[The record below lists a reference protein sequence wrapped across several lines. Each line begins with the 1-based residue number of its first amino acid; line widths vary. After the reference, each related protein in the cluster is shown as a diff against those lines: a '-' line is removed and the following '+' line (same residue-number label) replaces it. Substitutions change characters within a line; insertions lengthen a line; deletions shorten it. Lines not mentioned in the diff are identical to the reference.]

1 MSKKEKSFV
10 TGSVIIKGTFSQLRD
25 PVDKKEVRSR
35 GPGQIG
41 QSKPSATVRL
51 GRIGMNELTRRL
63 AMAVRVLETGKGPAK
78 GEDANLAKLKE
89 VQEELQGMRK
99 ELHGTKHELQELTD
113 KHELTIGAFQEQTKT
128 LEATKQELF
137 QEQTKTSEAH
147 EPEEEV
153 KDSEEVK
160 SEVEEPTSSL
170 EEKLKAADPALE
182 VPDGD
187 KKEVPKKK

>member
-89 VQEELQGMRK
+89 VQEELQG
-99 ELHGTKHELQELTD
+99 TKHELQELTD